1 MIDGA
6 SQIIPQ
12 GDKLRLRRQAA
23 QLSFIA
29 GSKNN
34 VKGTNLAKDIIL
46 MSIVDTEVVIIGA
59 GLGGLTSAILL
70 GEMGVKTT
78 IIERS
83 PFPGGL
89 LRSYARQGIDCAVG
103 LHYFGPAGEGQLL
116 RQMFDILGVTNQLQL
131 RRLGAKGVLESYIF
145 DDLTFNLPATLLGF
159 QEALL
164 NLCPNEKEAID
175 FIIATLQTMS
185 QGLRLDADGTL
196 QSSPFSFAG
205 MDQSMEE
212 FLAASGCSKKLH
224 DILSVHGFWT
234 GLPMDKCPAY
244 LLLYTLGALLLSSW
258 ELGCTGK
265 RMADIYA
272 ERAQATGADLILG
285 DPVQDIFVQD
295 GRACGV
301 RLKSGRSFRCR
312 KILAAIHPKLVLPML
327 PDSAISSA
335 YRQGLLNLK
344 ETGGAVCVHLLVDQ
358 QKVAVRDHN
367 MFRIHKV
374 DGAKVDGTFL
384 QVRRSERPGYNLL
397 TIIGGSQYS
406 DWNQWH
412 DTFTGKRGGEYQQA
426 KMDLASAMIEIA
438 KSVFGP
444 LGDFTILDISTP
456 LTMRDWAASPEGSV
470 YGLMRSVTN
479 DMQFAVLTRMP
490 VRSLYLVGQNAIA
503 PGLLGVTLSVLRGVG
518 EVAGRSKLQS
528 FLAAQLAGSV

>member
-1 MIDGA
+1 LIDGI
-6 SQIIPQ
+6 SPF
-12 GDKLRLRRQAA
+12 L
-23 QLSFIA
+23 A
-29 GSKNN
+29 GSKNH
-34 VKGTNLAKDIIL
+34 VKATNFSKDVIL
-46 MSIVDTEVVIIGA
+46 MTTAVTEVVIIGA

-70 GEMGVKTT
+70 GEMGIKAT

-83 PFPGGL
+83 PLPGGL

-116 RQMFDILGVTNQLQL
+116 RQMFDILGVTDKLQL
-131 RRLGAKGVLESYIF
+131 RRLGAKGVLESYLF
-145 DDLTFNLPATLLGF
+145 DDLTFDLPATLLGF
-159 QEALL
+159 QEALMK
-164 NLCPNEKEAID
+164 LCPHEKEAID
-175 FIIATLQTMS
+175 YIIAALHTMS
-185 QGLRLDADGTL
+185 QGLRLDTDGTL

-205 MDQSMEE
+205 VDQSMEE

-258 ELGCTGK
+258 ELGCTG
-265 RMADIYA
+265 RQMADVYA
-272 ERAQATGADLILG
+272 ERALATGADLVLG
-285 DPVQDIFVQD
+285 DPVQNILVQE

-301 RLKSGRSFRCR
+301 RLKSGRTFTCG
-312 KILAAIHPKLVLPML
+312 KILAGIHPKLVLPML
-327 PDSAISSA
+327 PDSAIGPA

-344 ETGGAVCVHLLVDQ
+344 ETAGAVCVHILVNQ
-358 QKVAVRDHN
+358 QQVEARPYN

-374 DGAKVDGTFL
+374 DGVKVDGTFL

-406 DWNQWH
+406 DWKQWH
-412 DTFTGKRGGEYQQA
+412 DTFTGNRGREYQQA
-426 KMDLASAMIEIA
+426 KMDMALAMVEIA
-438 KSVFGP
+438 KSVLGP

-490 VRSLYLVGQNAIA
+490 VRALYLVGQNAIA

-518 EVAGRSKLQS
+518 EVAGRRKFQS
-528 FLAAQLAGSV
+528 FLAARLAGGV